1 MPENPFS
8 DSVPTH
14 MAIAATV
21 YTAPLVELSETIE
34 TNRAKLLLV
43 RGSYGNGKSHAL
55 ERLKNDVNINKP
67 SKFAVYCSAFAAKS
81 LRRIYEQVCTEL
93 ASGKYS
99 KLESS
104 PEGRI
109 ILESKGLPS
118 KIVDLF
124 YNKDRFRKLEEI
136 KPDLAF
142 GKVVASSA
150 DAVSFLCAL
159 AVMVD
164 QFILLIDDIEE
175 ATTMERSERQA
186 FLGHIRALYDQA
198 IRSDL
203 NVILAMAITPA
214 KEELIRTDRQDLIER
229 VDKIISFEKPTFKE
243 FSNIIE
249 KRLEVSALEGE
260 LEIATP
266 VLNKVW
272 KSQKSIRA
280 MFNILRDSVEKAYND
295 EELKIT
301 DVKIEEAAEV
311 SSKKVASRESK
322 PADDIIISILTEETG
337 LQADEIVK
345 RSKKSGSWMKHRL
358 ADMVASGIL
367 RKEQKARNR
376 PAYYFLAKGSK

>member
-21 YTAPLVELSETIE
+21 YTVPLMELAGTIE

-55 ERLKNDVNINKP
+55 ERLKNDVNINKA
-67 SKFAVYCSAFAAKS
+67 SKLAVYCSAFAAKS

-93 ASGKYS
+93 LGGKYS
-99 KLESS
+99 KLEGA

-109 ILESKGLPS
+109 LLESKGLPL
-118 KIVDLF
+118 KIIDLF
-124 YNKDRFRKLEEI
+124 YAKDKFRALEAL
-136 KPDLAF
+136 KADLPF

-150 DAVSFLCAL
+150 DVVSFLCAL
-159 AVMVD
+159 SVMVD

-175 ATTMERSERQA
+175 TTTLERSERQA

-203 NVILAMAITPA
+203 NVIVAMAITPA
-214 KEELIRTDRQDLIER
+214 KEELIRADRQDLIER

-243 FSNIIE
+243 FSSIIE
-249 KRLEVSALEGE
+249 KRREVSALEE
-260 LEIATP
+260 LDISSD
-266 VLNKVW
+266 VLKEVW
-272 KSQKSIRA
+272 KTQESIRA
-280 MFNILRDSVEKAYND
+280 MFNVLRDAVDDAYKED
-295 EELKIT
+295 EMKIT
-301 DVKIEEAAEV
+301 SVDLPKPEEVTSAKQV
-311 SSKKVASRESK
+311 NRETK
-322 PADDIIISILTEETG
+322 PADEIILKVLREEEG

-345 RSKKSGSWMKHRL
+345 RSGKSGSWIKHRL
-358 ADMVASGIL
+358 ADMVASDVL
-367 RKEQKARNR
+367 KKDQKARNK
-376 PAYYFLAKGSK
+376 PAYYFLSRRAKK